1 MDQEEKMKGFFSIL
15 LLLLLPQGLFSANIQ
30 ALKPEFSAVVS
41 EDARLVEIASG
52 LQFTEGP
59 VWVESKGKGF
69 LLFSD
74 IPADKIYRWAPG
86 EGLSVWRTPSG
97 NSNGLLLDSHGRLLA
112 CEHGGRRVS
121 LTLDSGEVVTL
132 CDSFNGGRLN
142 SPNDVALG
150 ADGSLWFT
158 DPPYGL
164 GRQEPE
170 QPANYVFRLTR
181 ETKEPAA
188 VVDDFDRPNGIVFS
202 PDKKVLYISDSG
214 KPHHI
219 RYFRV
224 AGESLEEIGVF
235 ATISPGGPD
244 GMCVDSEGRLYS
256 TAGDGVHVFSTDGIL
271 IGKILTPHNPTN
283 CCFGG
288 KEWKTLFITARPDVY
303 AVKLKVKGLP

>member
-1 MDQEEKMKGFFSIL
+1 MKGFFSIL
-15 LLLLLPQGLFSANIQ
+15 LLLLLPQGSFSAGIQ
-30 ALKPEFSAVVS
+30 ALKPEFSAVVN
-41 EDARLVEIASG
+41 EDAELVEIATG
-52 LQFTEGP
+52 LEFTEGP
-59 VWVESKGKGF
+59 VWIGSGESGY

-74 IPADKIYRWAPG
+74 IPADKIYRWTPG
-86 EGLSVWRTPSG
+86 EDLSVWRTPSG
-97 NSNGLLLDSHGRLLA
+97 NSNGLLLDSQGRLLA

-132 CDSFNGGRLN
+132 SDRFKGGRLN

-164 GRQEPE
+164 SKQEESE
-170 QPANYVFRLTR
+170 QPACYVFRLAPGAKAPT
-181 ETKEPAA
+181 A
-188 VVDDFDRPNGIVFS
+188 VVEDFDRPNGIVFS

-244 GMCVDSEGRLYS
+244 GMCVDAEGRLYS
-256 TAGDGVHVFSTDGIL
+256 TAGDGVHVFSPDGIL

-288 KEWKTLFITARPDVY
+288 RQWKTLYITARPDVY
-303 AVKLKVKGLP
+303 AVKLRVKGLP

>member
-1 MDQEEKMKGFFSIL
+1 MKGFFSIL
-15 LLLLLPQGLFSANIQ
+15 LLLLLPQGSFSAGIQ
-30 ALKPEFSAVVS
+30 ALKPEFSAVVN
-41 EDARLVEIASG
+41 EDAELVEIATG
-52 LQFTEGP
+52 LEFTEGP
-59 VWVESKGKGF
+59 VWIGSGESGY

-74 IPADKIYRWAPG
+74 IPADKIYRWTPG
-86 EGLSVWRTPSG
+86 EDLSVWRTPSG
-97 NSNGLLLDSHGRLLA
+97 NSNGLLLDSQGRILA

-121 LTLDSGEVVTL
+121 LTLDSGKAVTL
-132 CDSFNGGRLN
+132 CDSYKGGKLN

-164 GRQEPE
+164 SKQEESE
-170 QPANYVFRLTR
+170 QPACYVFRLAQGA
-181 ETKEPAA
+181 KEPT
-188 VVDDFDRPNGIVFS
+188 VVVEDFDRPNGIVFS

-214 KPHHI
+214 RPHHI

-244 GMCVDSEGRLYS
+244 GMCVDTMGRLYS
-256 TAGDGVHVFSTDGIL
+256 TAGDGVHVFSPDGIL

-288 KEWKTLFITARPDVY
+288 RQWKTLYITARPDVY
-303 AVKLKVKGLP
+303 AVKLRVKGLP

>member
-1 MDQEEKMKGFFSIL
+1 MKGFFSIL
-15 LLLLLPQGLFSANIQ
+15 LLLLLPQGSFSAGIQ
-30 ALKPEFSAVVS
+30 ALKPEFSAVVN
-41 EDARLVEIASG
+41 EDAELVEIATG
-52 LQFTEGP
+52 LEFTEGP
-59 VWVESKGKGF
+59 VWIGSGESGY

-86 EGLSVWRTPSG
+86 EDLSVWRTPSG
-97 NSNGLLLDSHGRLLA
+97 NSNGLLLDSQGRLLA

-121 LTLDSGEVVTL
+121 LTLDSGKVVTL
-132 CDSFNGGRLN
+132 SDRFNGGRLN

-164 GRQEPE
+164 SKQEESE
-170 QPANYVFRLTR
+170 QPACYVFRLAPGAKAPT
-181 ETKEPAA
+181 A
-188 VVDDFDRPNGIVFS
+188 VVEDFNRPNGIVFS

-214 KPHHI
+214 RPHHI

-244 GMCVDSEGRLYS
+244 GMCVDTEGRLYS
-256 TAGDGVHVFSTDGIL
+256 TAGDGVHVFSPDGIL

-288 KEWKTLFITARPDVY
+288 RQWKTLYITARPDVY
-303 AVKLKVKGLP
+303 AVKLRVKGLP

>member
-1 MDQEEKMKGFFSIL
+1 MKGCLWFLIL
-15 LLLLLPQGLFSANIQ
+15 LLVPQCLFSADNIQ

-41 EDARLVEIASG
+41 EDAELVEIASG

-59 VWVESKGKGF
+59 VWVQSGESGY

-86 EGLSVWRTPSG
+86 EALSVWRTPSG
-97 NSNGLLLDSHGRLLA
+97 NSNGLLLDSQGRLLA

-121 LTLDSGEVVTL
+121 LAIDSAEAVTL
-132 CDSFNGGRLN
+132 CDSYKGGRLN

-164 GRQEPE
+164 GDQKPD
-170 QPANYVFRLTR
+170 QPANFVFRLAPGA
-181 ETKEPAA
+181 KEPT
-188 VVDDFDRPNGIVFS
+188 VVVEDFNRPNGIVFS

-214 KPHHI
+214 RPHHI
-219 RYFRV
+219 RSFRV
-224 AGESLEEIGVF
+224 AGETLEEIGVF
-235 ATISPGGPD
+235 AVISPGGPD
-244 GMCVDSEGRLYS
+244 GMCVDTQGRLYS
-256 TAGDGVHVFSTDGIL
+256 SAGDGVHVFSPDGTL
-271 IGKILTPHNPTN
+271 LGKIITQKMPTN

-288 KEWKTLFITARPDVY
+288 KEWKTLYITARPDVY

>member
-1 MDQEEKMKGFFSIL
+1 MKGCFSVL
-15 LLLLLPQGLFSANIQ
+15 LLLLLPHGLFSADIQ
-30 ALKPEFSAVVS
+30 ALRPEFSAVADES
-41 EDARLVEIASG
+41 AELVEIATG
-52 LQFTEGP
+52 LEFTEGP
-59 VWVESKGKGF
+59 VWIGGKEGGY

-74 IPADKIYRWAPG
+74 IPANKIYRWAP
-86 EGLSVWRTPSG
+86 EQALSVWRTPSG
-97 NSNGLLLDSHGRLLA
+97 NSNGLLLDSRGRLLV

-121 LTLDSGEVVTL
+121 LTLDSGELVTL

-164 GRQEPE
+164 GKQEESE
-170 QPANYVFRLTR
+170 QPACYVFRLAPGAKAPT
-181 ETKEPAA
+181 A
-188 VVDDFDRPNGIVFS
+188 VVEDFNRPNGIVFS

-214 KPHHI
+214 SPHHI

-235 ATISPGGPD
+235 AVISPGGPD

-256 TAGDGVHVFSTDGIL
+256 TAGDGVHVFSPDGTL
-271 IGKILTPHNPTN
+271 IGKIITPRMPAN

>member
-1 MDQEEKMKGFFSIL
+1 MKGFFSIL
-15 LLLLLPQGLFSANIQ
+15 LLLLLPQGSFSAGIQ
-30 ALKPEFSAVVS
+30 ALKPEFSAVVN
-41 EDARLVEIASG
+41 EDAELVEIATG
-52 LQFTEGP
+52 LEFTEGP
-59 VWVESKGKGF
+59 VWIGSGESGY

-97 NSNGLLLDSHGRLLA
+97 NSNGLLLDSQGRLLA

-121 LTLDSGEVVTL
+121 LTLDSGKVVTL
-132 CDSFNGGRLN
+132 SDRFKGGRLN

-164 GRQEPE
+164 GRQEAE
-170 QPANYVFRLTR
+170 QPSNYVFRLAP
-181 ETKEPAA
+181 EAKEPT
-188 VVDDFDRPNGIVFS
+188 VVVEDFNRPNGIVFS

-244 GMCVDSEGRLYS
+244 GMCVDTMGRLYS
-256 TAGDGVHVFSTDGIL
+256 TAGDGVHVFSPDGIL

-288 KEWKTLFITARPDVY
+288 RQWKTLYITARPDVY
-303 AVKLKVKGLP
+303 AVKLRVKGLP

>member
-1 MDQEEKMKGFFSIL
+1 MKGFFSIL
-15 LLLLLPQGLFSANIQ
+15 LLLLLPQGSFSAGIQ
-30 ALKPEFSAVVS
+30 ALKPEFSAVVN
-41 EDARLVEIASG
+41 EDAELVEIATG
-52 LQFTEGP
+52 LEFTEGP
-59 VWVESKGKGF
+59 VWIGSGESGY

-97 NSNGLLLDSHGRLLA
+97 NSNGLLLDSQGRLLA
-112 CEHGGRRVS
+112 CEHGGRRIS
-121 LTLDSGEVVTL
+121 LTLDSGKVVTL
-132 CDSFNGGRLN
+132 SDRFKGGRLN

-164 GRQEPE
+164 SKQEESE
-170 QPANYVFRLTR
+170 QPANYVFRLAQGA
-181 ETKEPAA
+181 KEPT
-188 VVDDFDRPNGIVFS
+188 VVVEDFNRPNGIVFS

-214 KPHHI
+214 RPHHI

-244 GMCVDSEGRLYS
+244 GMCVDTEGRLYS
-256 TAGDGVHVFSTDGIL
+256 TAGDGVHVFSPEGVL

-288 KEWKTLFITARPDVY
+288 RQWKTLYITARPDVY
-303 AVKLKVKGLP
+303 AVKLRVKGLP

>member
-1 MDQEEKMKGFFSIL
+1 MKGCFSIL

-30 ALKPEFSAVVS
+30 ALKPEFSAVVG
-41 EDARLVEIASG
+41 EDAQLVEIATD

-59 VWVESKGKGF
+59 VWIGSGESGY

-74 IPADKIYRWAPG
+74 IPANKIYRWAPG
-86 EGLSVWRTPSG
+86 EDLSVWRSPSG
-97 NSNGLLLDSHGRLLA
+97 NSNGLLLDSQGRLLA

-121 LTLDSGEVVTL
+121 LALDSGEVVTL
-132 CDSFNGGRLN
+132 CDSYKGGRLN

-164 GRQEPE
+164 GKQKPE
-170 QPANYVFRLTR
+170 QPANYVFRLAPGA
-181 ETKEPAA
+181 KEPAA
-188 VVDDFDRPNGIVFS
+188 VVDDFHRPNGIVFS
-202 PDKKVLYISDSG
+202 PDKKVLYVSDSG
-214 KPHHI
+214 RPHHI
-219 RYFRV
+219 RSFRV

-244 GMCVDSEGRLYS
+244 GMCVDTMGRLYS
-256 TAGDGVHVFSTDGIL
+256 TAGDGVHVFSPDGIL
-271 IGKILTPHNPTN
+271 IGKILTPRIPTN

-288 KEWKTLFITARPDVY
+288 SEWKTLYITARPDVY

>member
-1 MDQEEKMKGFFSIL
+1 MKGFFSIL
-15 LLLLLPQGLFSANIQ
+15 LLLLLPQGSFSAGIQ
-30 ALKPEFSAVVS
+30 ALKPEFSAVVN
-41 EDARLVEIASG
+41 EDAELVEIATG
-52 LQFTEGP
+52 LEFTEGP
-59 VWVESKGKGF
+59 VWIGSGESGY

-86 EGLSVWRTPSG
+86 EDLSVWRTPSG
-97 NSNGLLLDSHGRLLA
+97 NSNGLLLDSQGRLLA

-121 LTLDSGEVVTL
+121 LTLDSGKVVTL
-132 CDSFNGGRLN
+132 SDRFKGGRLN

-164 GRQEPE
+164 SKQEESE
-170 QPANYVFRLTR
+170 QPANYVFRLAQGA
-181 ETKEPAA
+181 KEPT
-188 VVDDFDRPNGIVFS
+188 VVVEDFNRPNGIVFS

-214 KPHHI
+214 RPHHI

-244 GMCVDSEGRLYS
+244 GMCVDAEGRLYS
-256 TAGDGVHVFSTDGIL
+256 TAGDGVHVFSPEGVL

-288 KEWKTLFITARPDVY
+288 RQWKTLYITARPDVY
-303 AVKLKVKGLP
+303 AVKLRVKGLP

>member
-15 LLLLLPQGLFSANIQ
+15 LLLLLPQGSFSAGIQ
-30 ALKPEFSAVVS
+30 ALKPEFSAVVN
-41 EDARLVEIASG
+41 EDAELVEIATG
-52 LQFTEGP
+52 LEFTEGP
-59 VWVESKGKGF
+59 VWIGSGESGY

-97 NSNGLLLDSHGRLLA
+97 NSNGLLLDSQGRLLA

-132 CDSFNGGRLN
+132 SDRFKGGRLN

-170 QPANYVFRLTR
+170 QPSNYVFRLAQGA
-181 ETKEPAA
+181 KEPT
-188 VVDDFDRPNGIVFS
+188 VVVEDFDRPNGIVFS

-214 KPHHI
+214 RPHHI

-244 GMCVDSEGRLYS
+244 GMCVDTMGRLYS
-256 TAGDGVHVFSTDGIL
+256 TAGDGVHVFSPEGVL

-288 KEWKTLFITARPDVY
+288 RQWKTLYITARPNVY
-303 AVKLKVKGLP
+303 AVKLRVKGLP